1 MVSLRW
7 SMAVGN
13 AFREDRAASVHVR
26 PAPCGCVNAG
36 RGSPAAHPCA
46 VGERAHIVCAPLS
59 AFFGHR
65 SPLPKGTPKRSALLR
80 AESGADMDA
89 Q

>member
-1 MVSLRW
+1 VRERW
-7 SMAVGN
+7 PRFADS
-13 AFREDRAASVHVR
+13 ASR
-26 PAPCGCVNAG
+26 
-36 RGSPAAHPCA
+36 A

-59 AFFGHR
+59 GFFGHR